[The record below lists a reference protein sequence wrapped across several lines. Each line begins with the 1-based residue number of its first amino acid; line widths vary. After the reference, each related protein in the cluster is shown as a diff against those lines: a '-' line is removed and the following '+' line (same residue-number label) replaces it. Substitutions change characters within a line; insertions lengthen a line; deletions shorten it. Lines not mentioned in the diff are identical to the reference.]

1 MKRPTSWN
9 LPDLDKLPG
18 GFRGKVY
25 NKRNLDEYSAEN
37 TEILEKNSNDDLNNN
52 NGKQNK
58 TKPPPPGWRKNK
70 NLPQWL
76 RNKYALKEKS
86 MKLDLSK
93 VKKLSPS
100 TSRAIRVLH
109 DEFPEELP
117 NEKLAEFFNVSPVAI
132 AKILK
137 SRWIPTEKEL
147 SKLESRWERRVSKQ
161 VSEKMVENK
170 FNEFIAE
177 TERKLKME
185 IPLFFKQ
192 ELHAY
197 YLKHGIENVQ
207 KDFDELNEA
216 RIEREKIKDG
226 KISNYVNSM
235 VTTDTNKNQ
244 D

>member
-18 GFRGKVY
+18 GFKGKVY
-25 NKRNLDEYSAEN
+25 NYSAEN
-37 TEILEKNSNDDLNNN
+37 TEILEKDKTTDDLSN
-52 NGKQNK
+52 NGKQNNK

-137 SRWIPTEKEL
+137 SRWTPTEKEL

-161 VSEKMVENK
+161 VAEKMVETK
-170 FNEFIAE
+170 FNEFIEE

-192 ELHAY
+192 ELHSY

-226 KISNYVNSM
+226 KISNYVNS
-235 VTTDTNKNQ
+235 VVATDTNKNQ